1 METRKVLED
10 TAHGYV
16 SGSNHTE
23 TAGEVRNG
31 PAGSELFPQDMDGNR
46 QLAALTVLVCIPHQ
60 LNKAEGQEQACQK
73 IKGAVLV
80 AGNEEVGAPLL
91 AGQFQVDL
99 IPGGDLLD
107 ELRLEHLQPGA
118 KADDDAAAHRVAGL
132 LEQAVGRFGRMGG
145 RQNIKQAIQ
154 VGFPVQ
160 RQQPVHLA
168 DIPVFF
174 GIALVHIEDEGFQQV
189 HLTGVPEVV
198 ALAGAVGVLDNDIH
212 KKLRHQF
219 LPFHFGK
226 AVPAV

>member
-10 TAHGYV
+10 AAHGYV

-60 LNKAEGQEQACQK
+60 LNKAKGQEQACQK

-91 AGQFQVDL
+91 AGQFQVNL

-107 ELRLEHLQPGA
+107 KLRLEHLQPGA
-118 KADDDAAAHRVAGL
+118 KADDDAAAHCVAGL
-132 LEQAVGRFGRMGG
+132 LEQAVSGC
-145 RQNIKQAIQ
+145 
-154 VGFPVQ
+154 
-160 RQQPVHLA
+160 
-168 DIPVFF
+168 
-174 GIALVHIEDEGFQQV
+174 
-189 HLTGVPEVV
+189 
-198 ALAGAVGVLDNDIH
+198 
-212 KKLRHQF
+212 
-219 LPFHFGK
+219 GK
-226 AVPAV
+226 V

>member
-10 TAHGYV
+10 AAHGYV

-23 TAGEVRNG
+23 TAGEIRNG

-46 QLAALTVLVCIPHQ
+46 QLAALTVLVCISHQ
-60 LNKAEGQEQACQK
+60 LDKAEGQEQACQK

-91 AGQFQVDL
+91 AGQFQVNL

-107 ELRLEHLQPGA
+107 QLRLEHLQPGA

-132 LEQAVGRFGRMGG
+132 LEQAVGGFGRMGG

-160 RQQPVHLA
+160 RQQPVHLT

-174 GIALVHIEDEGFQQV
+174 RIALVHIEDKGFQQV

-198 ALAGAVGVLDNDIH
+198 ALAGAVGVLDDDIH